1 MNSYLSRSAR
11 QPLSDLDVLS
21 NVEQALWR
29 EELYRVAGRNSIG
42 FEVREGHVTLRGH
55 VVSPMLRSQMAEWAQ
70 AAPGVKSVSNE
81 LVADADLTI
90 EVAQALGDDPATRP
104 YLIHVGAHAGWV
116 HLGGE
121 VPTTEAQAAA
131 EAVAASVPR
140 VRGVLT
146 LPRVVGAKPPR
157 ARRPH
162 QPLAGQAVYA
172 SDGSAGRVA
181 RVVINPLNRLVSH
194 IVIDSH
200 IELNDRLIRRP
211 IVVPAEALLRVTD
224 GGVFV
229 SDALAELVL
238 RPSFEPESFQRPGW
252 QWQPPYP
259 SSWSQVLW
267 PAQPMYY
274 RLPQKA
280 ETRVEQLSG
289 A

>member
-1 MNSYLSRSAR
+1 MNSFMSRNGR
-11 QPLSDLDVLS
+11 QPLSDLDILS
-21 NVEQALWR
+21 NVEKALWR

-42 FEVREGHVTLRGH
+42 FEVSEGHITLRGH
-55 VVSPMLRSQMAEWAQ
+55 VFSPMLRTQMAEWAQ

-81 LVADADLTI
+81 LVADADLQI
-90 EVAQALGDDPATRP
+90 EVAQALGRDPTTRP
-104 YLIHVGAHAGWV
+104 HVIHVGAHAGWI
-116 HLGGE
+116 HLGGV
-121 VPTTEAQAAA
+121 VPTVEAQAAA
-131 EAVAASVPR
+131 EAVAASVSQ

-146 LPRVVGAKPPR
+146 LPRVGGEQPRR

-194 IVIDSH
+194 IVIDSS
-200 IELNDRLIRRP
+200 IERDEQVIRRP

-229 SDALAELVL
+229 SETLAEMVA
-238 RPSFEPESFQRPGW
+238 RPSYEPESFQRPGW

-259 SSWSQVLW
+259 YSWDQVLW

-274 RLPQKA
+274 LLPQTA
-280 ETRVEQLSG
+280 EARVEQLSG